1 MFLRFIKQWIGLGRA
16 DRAKN
21 ALILKRKEADDLRAR
36 GHLREALE
44 CYREIWSQDK
54 TNIEVLNSL
63 AVCLDDLGKENEAIE
78 YFETVYAMDDTFLPG
93 AVNYAKKL
101 VDRKNSEKALPI
113 LRGVRVCE
121 PRYQSVF
128 PVYGSVC
135 FSRGDVK
142 SALHFHRL
150 SWLANFDS
158 LRTVNSYMF
167 ALAYGASEDEI
178 AIEHRFWAETAQEVD
193 LEAVA
198 KERGEGAF
206 EPLSHQVGGKIK
218 IGYWSPDFR
227 GHSVNYFFKPLILN
241 HDKDKVETFIY
252 HDSFIS
258 DAQTDII
265 KEVADHFFDVYL
277 LNDIELIR
285 LMRSHQLDVLV
296 ELAGHTSTNRLVLFK
311 GNRFAPLQITGIG
324 YPPTT
329 GLSEVDAKILDPYV
343 VGGRPEHYYTEAP
356 LILPSSFWCFD
367 PVGLE
372 QDEVAE
378 FPPVLKNGYIT
389 FACAGNISKI
399 TDEML
404 CCWRL
409 IMERVPGSRLQIR
422 SVSFQDALSMSAT
435 VERFERAGLD
445 SKRVDF
451 VHAVGGKAFFSTYNE
466 VDIILDTYPFNGGT
480 TTCFATYMGVPV
492 ISRVGESLVSR
503 MGLSVMS
510 NLGYPEWTARS
521 AEDYVEKAVAAAS
534 DLDFL
539 RHFRQHARPTYKRTA
554 LGNGK
559 IFAQDFEAACV
570 KLLAEKNE
578 GRAQPTHVVPAL
590 PAKEIMRRAYAVFSS
605 GNADA
610 AARILDHCL
619 RVYPHHGGA
628 HLFVAQQMA
637 GDGKTDEAIQYVAE
651 HYDRFDASDQVSA
664 LVVMVRWLLL
674 AGRTQEADDV
684 HARLSGLIVED
695 AFDAA
700 QVRLYESGQAVRRA
714 LDNNEDLAGEQ
725 ICSISGAKVL
735 VLVPCDDKEYFE
747 AWLLRAQQTWL
758 TPGLQEVRVERCAES
773 VRVSAYKQALTQED
787 LDVLIVVQ
795 RCIDVFAPDFLANI
809 LTALKDVDVVGVSGA
824 KRWTVT
830 NWRLDAF
837 DQKTAAF
844 VVESQEAPGMYELQ
858 CLGTSDVLLCGGQA
872 VLDGAVFGVNVK
884 AVPQV
889 DFDEELIGAD
899 WLLEEDWMY
908 QVGHAGGRL
917 GVHRALGVLVKI
929 DSRIVEHRDRYPA
942 LTRLQEKYAHPLFS
956 TEREDA
962 MALSLPVGDL
972 GSVTKVQAHFALAGN
987 HASD

>member
-1 MFLRFIKQWIGLGRA
+1 MFLNVIKRLVGLERIGRPKL
-16 DRAKN
+16 DLVSK
-21 ALILKRKEADDLRAR
+21 KKEADELRINGR
-36 GHLREALE
+36 LHEAIE
-44 CYREIWSQDK
+44 CYHEIWDVDK
-54 TNIEVLNSL
+54 TSVEVLNSL
-63 AVCLDDLGKENEAIE
+63 GVCLDDLGKESEAFE
-78 YFETVYAMDDTFLPG
+78 YFEIAHAMDDTYLPG
-93 AVNYAKKL
+93 VVNYAKKL
-101 VDRKNSEKALPI
+101 VDKKQSEKALP
-113 LRGVRVCE
+113 LLEGVRVCD
-121 PRYQSVF
+121 PGYQSVY
-128 PVYGSVC
+128 PVYGAIC

-142 SALHFHRL
+142 AALHFHRK

-167 ALAYGASEDEI
+167 ALAYGAGDSDI
-178 AIEHRFWAETAQEVD
+178 AMEHLFWAETAKEVNLQE
-193 LEAVA
+193 LAN
-198 KERGEGAF
+198 ERGEGDFDALRNDVN
-206 EPLSHQVGGKIK
+206 EKLRV
-218 IGYWSPDFR
+218 GYWSPDFR

-241 HDKDKVETFIY
+241 HDKDKVETYLY

-258 DAQTDII
+258 DDQTDSI
-265 KEVADHFFDVYL
+265 KEAADHFFDVYL
-277 LNDIELIR
+277 LNDVELMR

-296 ELAGHTSTNRLVLFK
+296 ELAGHTSMNRLVLFK

-329 GLSEVDAKILDPYV
+329 GLSEVDAKIVDPYV
-343 VGGRPEHYYTEAP
+343 VGPHPEHFYAEAP
-356 LILPSSFWCFD
+356 LTLPSSFWCFD
-367 PVGLE
+367 PIELD
-372 QDEVAE
+372 QADVAE
-378 FPPVLKNGYIT
+378 VPPFCQNGYIT
-389 FACAGNISKI
+389 YACAGNISKI
-399 TDEML
+399 TGEVLD
-404 CCWRL
+404 CWKA
-409 IMERVPGSRLQIR
+409 IMRRVPSSRLQIR
-422 SVSFQDALSMSAT
+422 SVSFQDSASIAAT
-435 VERFERAGLD
+435 ISRFESAGLD
-445 SKRVDF
+445 LERIEF
-451 VHAVGGKAFFSTYNE
+451 VQAVGGKAFFSTYNE

-492 ISRVGESLVSR
+492 ITLVGESLISR
-503 MGLSVMS
+503 MGLSAMS
-510 NLGYPEWTARS
+510 NLGFPEWAAHS
-521 AEDYVEKAVAAAS
+521 AEEYVEKAVAAAS

-539 RHFRQHARPTYKRTA
+539 RHFKQHARPTYKRTA

-570 KLLAEKNE
+570 RLLAEKHA
-578 GRAQPTHVVPAL
+578 GHAQPTHAVPAL
-590 PAKEIMRRAYAVFSS
+590 PAKEIMRRAYAVLSS

-610 AARILDHCL
+610 ATRILDHCL

-637 GDGKTDEAIQYVAE
+637 GDGKTDEAIQYVVE
-651 HYDRFDASDQVSA
+651 RFDRFDASDQVSA

-684 HARLSGLIVED
+684 LARLSSLTVADE
-695 AFDAA
+695 FDAA
-700 QVRLYESGQAVRRA
+700 QVRLYESGHAVRRA
-714 LDNNEDLAGEQ
+714 IANKEALAGEQ
-725 ICSISGAKVL
+725 ICSTSGAKVL

-758 TPGLQEVRVERCAES
+758 TPRLHEVRVERCVERTRAKS
-773 VRVSAYKQALTQED
+773 YQQALAQED
-787 LDVLIVVQ
+787 LDALIVVQ
-795 RCIDVFAPDFLANI
+795 RCVDVFAPDFLANI
-809 LTALKDVDVVGVSGA
+809 LAALKEVDVVGISGA
-824 KRWTVT
+824 KRWNQT

-858 CLGTSDVLLCGGQA
+858 CLGASNGVLCGDQA
-872 VLDGAVFGVNVK
+872 VLDGAFFGVNVK

-956 TEREDA
+956 TEREDG
-962 MALSLPVGDL
+962 MALSLPMGDL
-972 GSVTKVQAHFALAGN
+972 ELVTKVQAHFA
-987 HASD
+987 DQRVIR